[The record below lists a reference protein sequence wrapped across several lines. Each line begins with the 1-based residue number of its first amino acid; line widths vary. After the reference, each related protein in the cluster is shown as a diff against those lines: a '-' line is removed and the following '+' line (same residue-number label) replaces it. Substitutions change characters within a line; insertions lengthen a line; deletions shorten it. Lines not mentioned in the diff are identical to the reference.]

1 MKRIGITGPTGAGKT
16 TALDALKELG
26 ACVIDADAV
35 YHDLLQSSAP
45 LRSALTDRFGGEI
58 LDKAGKLDRKR
69 MGNVVFQDP
78 AALAELNGITH
89 RFILAE
95 IERLCAQAE
104 AQGRPAAAIDAIA
117 LVESG
122 AARRC
127 EAVVGVLAPP
137 GGGAYGAS
145 WRGKAYRRITRA
157 GGWRPS
163 RKRTFFGSTAAISW
177 KTTGARPGSSFGPRR
192 WPCSGKYWTA
202 QVEMFIFP

>member
-45 LRSALTDRFGGEI
+45 LRREI

-137 GGGAYGAS
+137 EV
-145 WRGKAYRRITRA
+145 RIRRIMAREGIPEDYARRRVEAQQKEDFFRTHCGYILENDGSKTREQFRAEALALFRKILDGA
-157 GGWRPS
+157 G
-163 RKRTFFGSTAAISW
+163 
-177 KTTGARPGSSFGPRR
+177 
-192 WPCSGKYWTA
+192 
-202 QVEMFIFP
+202 

>member
-1 MKRIGITGPTGAGKT
+1 M
-16 TALDALKELG
+16 G

-95 IERLCAQAE
+95 IERLWRPRRKRRD
-104 AQGRPAAAIDAIA
+104 GR
-117 LVESG
+117 SG
-122 AARRC
+122 HRRHRPGGKRRSRRC

-137 GGGAYGAS
+137 EV
-145 WRGKAYRRITRA
+145 RIRRIMAREGIPEDYARRRVEAQQKEDFFRTHCGYILENDGSKTREQFRA
-157 GGWRPS
+157 EALALIPEN
-163 RKRTFFGSTAAISW
+163 
-177 KTTGARPGSSFGPRR
+177 TGRQ
-192 WPCSGKYWTA
+192 

>member
-89 RFILAE
+89 GVRPPSV
-95 IERLCAQAE
+95 RAQA
-104 AQGRPAAAIDAIA
+104 
-117 LVESG
+117 
-122 AARRC
+122 
-127 EAVVGVLAPP
+127 APP
-137 GGGAYGAS
+137 GAGRPGGLRLLRQPRRSRLQRGCYAS
-145 WRGKAYRRITRA
+145 TIWKPAALFRRFAT
-157 GGWRPS
+157 
-163 RKRTFFGSTAAISW
+163 
-177 KTTGARPGSSFGPRR
+177 ARPMPASSGHMAQM
-192 WPCSGKYWTA
+192 CSTSVSSK
-202 QVEMFIFP
+202 

>member
-137 GGGAYGAS
+137 EDYARRRVEAQQKEDFFRIHCGYILENDGSKTREQFRAEALALFRKILDGAG
-145 WRGKAYRRITRA
+145 
-157 GGWRPS
+157 
-163 RKRTFFGSTAAISW
+163 
-177 KTTGARPGSSFGPRR
+177 
-192 WPCSGKYWTA
+192 
-202 QVEMFIFP
+202 

>member
-1 MKRIGITGPTGAGKT
+1 M
-16 TALDALKELG
+16 
-26 ACVIDADAV
+26 
-35 YHDLLQSSAP
+35 
-45 LRSALTDRFGGEI
+45 
-58 LDKAGKLDRKR
+58 
-69 MGNVVFQDP
+69 VFQDP

-137 GGGAYGAS
+137 EV
-145 WRGKAYRRITRA
+145 RIRRIMAREGIPEDYA
-157 GGWRPS
+157 RRRWRPS